1 MTDPL
6 PEPWSFPLRLF
17 DAFGIEME
25 YMIVDRQTLDVM
37 PICDDLFRAAAGSAV
52 SEFEADGPDGPDG
65 PIAWSNELAL
75 HVVELKTSRP
85 AHGLDGLETEFQRN
99 VRRVNQLL
107 EPMGARLLPT
117 AMHPWMDPDRETR
130 LWTHEYNEVYRA
142 YDRIFGCRGHGWGN
156 LQSTHINLPFG
167 DEGEFGRL
175 YAALRLILPL
185 LPCLAASSPII
196 AGGWSPMRC
205 NRMEVYRNNARRVPL
220 MAGLVVPE
228 PVFTRRGFEQE
239 VLGKLYDQ
247 LRPLDP
253 EGILQHEFA
262 NARGAM
268 ARFDRGAIEIRVLD
282 IQECPMAD
290 LAIAALITEV
300 VRAVTA
306 EHWCSYAEQ
315 QQVETEALH
324 AVLLDTIRDAE
335 HTRIHNRELLSA
347 FGISSGPVWAADLW
361 SKLYSELMPGHP
373 VWSPTLE
380 RMLDRGTLAS
390 AIGRRFSAPPS
401 PAALLD
407 VYRELADC
415 LDRGVLFAG

>member
-37 PICDDLFRAAAGSAV
+37 PVCDDLFCAAAGSAV
-52 SEFEADGPDGPDG
+52 SEFEPEGPDG

-85 AHGLDGLETEFQRN
+85 VHALDDLEPDFQRN

-185 LPCLAASSPII
+185 LPCLAASSPIMEC
-196 AGGWSPMRC
+196 GWSPVRC
-205 NRMEVYRNNARRVPL
+205 NRMEVYRNNARRVPM

-268 ARFDRGAIEIRVLD
+268 ARFDRGAIEVRVLD
-282 IQECPMAD
+282 IQECPLAD

-300 VRAVTA
+300 VRAVTS
-306 EHWCSYAEQ
+306 ERWCSYEQ
-315 QQVETEALH
+315 QQRVETKALH

-335 HTRIHNRELLSA
+335 HTRLHDRGLLDA

-361 SKLYSELMPGHP
+361 AKLYSELMPSHP

-380 RMLDRGTLAS
+380 RMLDRGTLSS
-390 AIGRRFSAPPS
+390 AIGRHFSAPPS
-401 PAALLD
+401 PVALRD